1 MCEVSPLFEAAFWS
15 RLASINANGYLELLQ
30 NFQELAE
37 RNPHMLGLPHA
48 NLANIWV
55 FESPALNRLP
65 RVSISFEIDE
75 QRGNVML
82 WNCHLL

>member
-1 MCEVSPLFEAAFWS
+1 M
-15 RLASINANGYLELLQ
+15 ASINPSGYLELLQ

-37 RNPHMLGLPHA
+37 RNPYMLGLPHS
-48 NLANIWV
+48 NLPNIWV
-55 FESPALNRLP
+55 FESPSLNRLP